1 MSDEQFQTYVNSV
14 ITKLEI
20 KDLSFSEETSWLS
33 SEIFTNQFEFDWK
46 EKEIGELKNLKK

>member
-20 KDLSFSEETSWLS
+20 KDLSFSEQTSRLS
-33 SEIFTNQFEFDWK
+33 SEIFTNQFEFD
-46 EKEIGELKNLKK
+46 